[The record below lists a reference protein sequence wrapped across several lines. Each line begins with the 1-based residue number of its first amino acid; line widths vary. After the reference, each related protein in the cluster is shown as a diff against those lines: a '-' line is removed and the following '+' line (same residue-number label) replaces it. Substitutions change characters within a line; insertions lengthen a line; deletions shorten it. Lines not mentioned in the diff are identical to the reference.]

1 MKKLPFRRSKKRL
14 AWYKQALEL
23 YEKKLDDTPS
33 GHVVVGE
40 GAFGFGACFLIRQK
54 VWTTEEAIQLRT
66 KYPYNT
72 YRAMFEIEYFL
83 ETSKTS
89 VGMYAGEPGEL
100 QSRVD
105 MLEEIISWYKK

>member
-23 YEKKLDDTPS
+23 YKKKLDDTPS
-33 GHVVVGE
+33 ERVVAGD

-54 VWTTEEAIQLRT
+54 VWTTGDLIQACA
-66 KYPYNT
+66 KYPGNM
-72 YRAMFEIEYFL
+72 YRAMPEIEHFL
-83 ETSKTS
+83 EMSKTR

-100 QSRVD
+100 QSRID
-105 MLEEIISWYKK
+105 MLEEIISWYK